1 MKILD
6 FKTIEKNV
14 GESLGQSSWQTITQD
29 MINQFADLTGD
40 DQWIHVDTE
49 KAKLSPFGS
58 TIAHGFMV
66 LSFAPKLVSE
76 LIELKGIRLGLNYGF
91 EKVRFIS
98 PIPVNSEVRMSATLT
113 KVERDETKVKAT
125 MTIVFELKGNSEKP
139 AIVAEWLNVFM

>member
-1 MKILD
+1 MKELHFDI
-6 FKTIEKNV
+6 IENNV
-14 GESLGQSSWQTITQD
+14 GESLGVSTWQTITQD
-29 MINQFADLTGD
+29 MINQFANLTGD
-40 DQWIHVDTE
+40 DQWIHVDVE

-58 TIAHGFMV
+58 TIAHGFMI
-66 LSFAPKLVSE
+66 LSFAPKLVTE

-98 PIPVNSEVRMSATLT
+98 PVPVNSEVRMSATLA

-125 MTIVFELKGNSEKP
+125 MTITFELKGSEKP

>member
-6 FKTIEKNV
+6 FKTIENNV

-113 KVERDETKVKAT
+113 KVERDETKVKAI
-125 MTIVFELKGNSEKP
+125 MTIVFELKGSEKP

>member
-1 MKILD
+1 MKELHFD
-6 FKTIEKNV
+6 TIENNV
-14 GESLGQSSWQTITQD
+14 GESLGVSTWQTITQD
-29 MINQFADLTGD
+29 MINQFANLTGD
-40 DQWIHVDTE
+40 DQWIHVDVE

-58 TIAHGFMV
+58 TIAHGFMI
-66 LSFAPKLVSE
+66 LSFAPKLVTE

-98 PIPVNSEVRMSATLT
+98 PVPVNSEVRMSATLA

-125 MTIVFELKGNSEKP
+125 MTITFELKGSEKP